1 MVGGLRVLEPAVDLA
16 VAVGIASSLR
26 DRPVDR
32 AVAVIGEVGLSGE
45 LRSVNQLDRRVS
57 EAARLG
63 FGRAIVPVSTRKAVG
78 DIPRGIELVRC
89 RTVGE
94 AIEAALA

>member
-1 MVGGLRVLEPAVDLA
+1 MEPAVDLA

-32 AVAVIGEVGLSGE
+32 HAVVIGEVGLSGE
-45 LRSVNQLDRRVS
+45 LRSVNRLDRRIS

-63 FGRAIVPVSTRKAVG
+63 FTRMIVPDGAQKSMG
-78 DIPRGIELVRC
+78 DVPSGIEIIRC
-89 RTVGE
+89 KTAGE
-94 AIEAALA
+94 AIEAAVT